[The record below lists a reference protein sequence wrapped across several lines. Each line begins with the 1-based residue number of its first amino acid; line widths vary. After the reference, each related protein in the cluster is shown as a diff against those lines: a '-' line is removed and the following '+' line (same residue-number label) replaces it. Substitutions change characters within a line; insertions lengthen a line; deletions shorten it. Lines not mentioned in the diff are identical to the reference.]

1 MLKDLSL
8 AQLLYSF
15 SGFVSEGSGAS
26 LNLKQLQAAGA
37 ILDSVCHGRGLSFRL
52 DLPLEDHHILQNHL
66 LAYLLRMYNHGE
78 HTLLVFHADPVRQVE
93 AMDRLVAAL
102 WGNIFTR
109 ERWLQTGN
117 EFTLDRCRVRFCYA
131 GEAVLP
137 GLSAPD
143 LLVLVNQERSIPPG
157 TPNNPLFRHADSG
170 NPTRVVCGLEQK
182 PMLDLQQGVRAR
194 VGDCFQQ
201 MLLL

>member
-15 SGFVSEGSGAS
+15 SGFVSEGSCGS

-109 ERWLQTGN
+109 GRWSQAGN
-117 EFTLDRCRVRFCYA
+117 DFVFDRCRARFCYA

-143 LLVLVNQERSIPPG
+143 LLVLVNQAHSIPPG
-157 TPNNPLFRHADSG
+157 TPNTPLFRQTDGS

-182 PMLDLQQGVRAR
+182 P
-194 VGDCFQQ
+194 CWI
-201 MLLL
+201 